1 MPTFA
6 SLLLIP
12 KIDDFKQKTLI
23 NASRCILNVSTC
35 CTTNTSG
42 LKSYEL
48 EQGRLHT
55 EGCTLPTSDS
65 DISLHKIITI
75 KAL

>member
-1 MPTFA
+1 MI
-6 SLLLIP
+6 SS
-12 KIDDFKQKTLI
+12 KKKTPI

-35 CTTNTSG
+35 CMTNISG

-48 EQGRLHT
+48 EQERLQT

-65 DISLHKIITI
+65 DISLHKITI